1 MKGQLDEVSNFIELA
16 FKILGG
22 KSVKK
27 QWIPEIQAMRG
38 ILILCV
44 VLIHVLYIPI
54 SRFDLA
60 TMIYGIYYGFNRV
73 IQFAVPGFILI
84 ASILITYNLE
94 QEKMNVLKFYKR
106 KIHTIV
112 MPYLFWSIVYI
123 LCRYFVGAIEY
134 EQLISVSDWAFW
146 ILFGKSYSHLYFM
159 SVIIQVYLLAPVLI
173 KFIKKVKKNLL
184 VTFLIGTAMQI
195 IFYWINKFYIYKIFP
210 YPATL
215 FYWHFIIIWLGLWI
229 GFNYHQCFQIVD
241 KYFRIIIF
249 IWIFSMAF
257 YIKMCFDIELG
268 KPINTFIYQMIWYI
282 YVFLASII
290 ILRISRLIDL
300 KGKSIKVL
308 FNKMGKYS
316 FSIYL
321 IHPFVVTVIKD
332 IVRTSHPV
340 LLTLFTIV
348 SPGVIIVVSIITD
361 RILQRMKRII
371 LFHGNYNVAQRRM
384 ECKD

>member
-1 MKGQLDEVSNFIELA
+1 
-16 FKILGG
+16 
-22 KSVKK
+22 
-27 QWIPEIQAMRG
+27 
-38 ILILCV
+38 
-44 VLIHVLYIPI
+44 
-54 SRFDLA
+54 
-60 TMIYGIYYGFNRV
+60 
-73 IQFAVPGFILI
+73 
-84 ASILITYNLE
+84 
-94 QEKMNVLKFYKR
+94 
-106 KIHTIV
+106 
-112 MPYLFWSIVYI
+112 
-123 LCRYFVGAIEY
+123 
-134 EQLISVSDWAFW
+134 
-146 ILFGKSYSHLYFM
+146 
-159 SVIIQVYLLAPVLI
+159 
-173 KFIKKVKKNLL
+173 
-184 VTFLIGTAMQI
+184 
-195 IFYWINKFYIYKIFP
+195 
-210 YPATL
+210 
-215 FYWHFIIIWLGLWI
+215 
-229 GFNYHQCFQIVD
+229 
-241 KYFRIIIF
+241 
-249 IWIFSMAF
+249 
-257 YIKMCFDIELG
+257 
-268 KPINTFIYQMIWYI
+268 MIWYI